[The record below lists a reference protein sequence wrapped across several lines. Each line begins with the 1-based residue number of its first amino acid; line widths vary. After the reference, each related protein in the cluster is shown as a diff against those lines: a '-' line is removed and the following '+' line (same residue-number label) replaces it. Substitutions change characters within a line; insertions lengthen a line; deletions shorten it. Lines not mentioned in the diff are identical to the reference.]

1 MFKFLSRPPYKVG
14 VALSG
19 GGARG
24 FAHVGALK
32 ALEDMGI
39 KPDII
44 AGVSAGSIV
53 AAMYAAGIKADRMLD
68 LFKSAKFT
76 DFAEFRVPRDGFFSL
91 ERFKKLLEDIIPYRN
106 IEDLPTPIVIGATD
120 FDNGVKVAF
129 DHGPIAER
137 VLASASIPIVF
148 TPVVIDGIRY
158 VDGGVLHNLPA
169 WAIRDKC
176 KYLIG
181 INCSPLVNGR
191 PPSSIIEVAM
201 RSYHLMLRSNT
212 ESDIRLCDTVVQTQA
227 IGRHNVFD
235 LNDIDRVYL
244 CGYNDT
250 MRMLLDNGFKR
261 PDRVA
266 PQADAE
272 VPADSA
278 GGVRPDNIL

>member
-1 MFKFLSRPPYKVG
+1 MFNFLSRTPYKIG

-32 ALEDMGI
+32 ALEDMGV
-39 KPDII
+39 KPDIV

-53 AAMYAAGIKADRMLD
+53 AALYAAGVAADNMLE

-76 DFAEFRVPRDGFFSL
+76 DFAKFKIPRNGFFSL
-91 ERFKKLLEDIIPYRN
+91 ERFKKMLESVIPYKN
-106 IEDLPTPIVIGATD
+106 IEDLPLPIVIGATD
-120 FDNGVKVAF
+120 FDKGVKVAF

-137 VLASASIPIVF
+137 VLASSSIPIVF
-148 TPVVIDGIRY
+148 SPVTINGVRY

-181 INCSPLVNGR
+181 INCSPLVNGE
-191 PPSSIIEVAM
+191 PASSIVDMAM
-201 RSYHLMLRSNT
+201 RSYHLMLRANT
-212 ESDIRLCDTVVQTQA
+212 EADIKLCDMVVQTEA

-235 LNDIDRVYL
+235 LNDIDRVYQ

-250 MRMLLDNGFKR
+250 IRMLLANGFRCPKGFKG
-261 PDRVA
+261 
-266 PQADAE
+266 AE
-272 VPADSA
+272 GLTRAATSPETVN
-278 GGVRPDNIL
+278 DNIL